1 MIINPV
7 VTKTPTEIV
16 QDAKTWQEA
25 KAQLRDFYSKM
36 SREWEEDVVESMLSE
51 RFPGYGVK
59 LNHPGR
65 VPHGPV
71 YSPFSRAPDPSPYTP
86 VTGNSDFLTG
96 KLDVAVVRGSNESRR
111 LYFRPTHRHRGF
123 KTVTFIYYDAQQVWR
138 HIELN
143 RDDISTFSEHGDFVW
158 SVKVPA
164 DAPVG
169 RYTIYAGLDSRST
182 HLIIR

>member
-36 SREWEEDVVESMLSE
+36 GRDWEEDMVESMLSE

-65 VPHGPV
+65 VQTAVWNAFNTSG
-71 YSPFSRAPDPSPYTP
+71 YNPSPHTP

-138 HIELN
+138 HVELN

-158 SVKVPA
+158 SVQVPA
-164 DAPVG
+164 DVSVG
-169 RYTIYAGLDSRST
+169 RYTIYAGLDSLST